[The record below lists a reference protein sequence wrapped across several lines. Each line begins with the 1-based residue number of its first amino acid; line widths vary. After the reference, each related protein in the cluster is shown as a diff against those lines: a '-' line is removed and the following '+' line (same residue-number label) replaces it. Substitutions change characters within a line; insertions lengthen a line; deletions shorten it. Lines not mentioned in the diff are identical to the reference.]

1 MGSYRDLGSLVR
13 DDEPGAALVVVI
25 VVRVVRTRNVSVR
38 PDYDATAIWREN
50 VQFSDQPFL
59 CILDHF
65 LVLNI

>member
-38 PDYDATAIWREN
+38 PDYDATAI
-50 VQFSDQPFL
+50 
-59 CILDHF
+59 
-65 LVLNI
+65 